1 VLNNTNPL
9 RITDPISLFEQ
20 FLPEFLFLSGTL
32 LLLVYVSFTVA
43 PFSASPHKI
52 LSLLAL
58 GLTAGTV
65 VLVIRVLTINSHL
78 KIFYLDF
85 SALLR
90 FVILLSTFY
99 FFLAAENRVSQ
110 AAEFSLLS
118 LLFIVGVVLL
128 LISSDF
134 ILLYIGVEIQ
144 SIVFYVLSCVG
155 KKSSFSAE
163 IGLKYFVLGALT
175 SCLFL
180 FGCSFVYGATG
191 TVDFQ
196 ELLVLFAGTEEHPL
210 AIFGSLCILMALFF
224 KLSVAPFHV
233 WSPDVYEGAPSVAT
247 ALFSIAAKLG
257 PFAIV
262 VKFFYN
268 IFYDSCILTYCWS
281 AVGLGCG
288 LLSVFVGSI
297 AVLGQNRIK
306 RLLAFS
312 SICHVGYVLVGLFSH
327 NSVGVQAVLLYL
339 IAYTLANVC
348 VWGVLLSAR
357 KIRFLSELRILYF
370 VNPALC
376 FSLSLGLLSLAS
388 LPPLLGFIP
397 KFLIFVAAVH
407 SSLFFVTIFSIFLS
421 VSSTFYYLNLVKI
434 LLLENNFLWE
444 HKLWVDYSSKL
455 NTVIICVAST
465 SLVILSFFPSPMV
478 LFTYYLSLL
487 VR

>member
-1 VLNNTNPL
+1 MLNNTNPL

-20 FLPEFLFLSGTL
+20 FLLEFLFLSGPL

-85 SALLR
+85 GALLR

-233 WSPDVYEGAPSVAT
+233 WSPDVYEGALSVTT
-247 ALFSIAAKLG
+247 ALF
-257 PFAIV
+257 
-262 VKFFYN
+262 
-268 IFYDSCILTYCWS
+268 
-281 AVGLGCG
+281 
-288 LLSVFVGSI
+288 LL
-297 AVLGQNRIK
+297 Q
-306 RLLAFS
+306 
-312 SICHVGYVLVGLFSH
+312 
-327 NSVGVQAVLLYL
+327 
-339 IAYTLANVC
+339 
-348 VWGVLLSAR
+348 
-357 KIRFLSELRILYF
+357 
-370 VNPALC
+370 
-376 FSLSLGLLSLAS
+376 
-388 LPPLLGFIP
+388 
-397 KFLIFVAAVH
+397 
-407 SSLFFVTIFSIFLS
+407 
-421 VSSTFYYLNLVKI
+421 
-434 LLLENNFLWE
+434 
-444 HKLWVDYSSKL
+444 
-455 NTVIICVAST
+455 
-465 SLVILSFFPSPMV
+465 PS
-478 LFTYYLSLL
+478 
-487 VR
+487 